1 MTKVFEKLILF
12 TIEGYLDDIAAKT
25 TYNYEFVLK
34 IRSAVRGF
42 MTFHRLNKEE
52 YDKVM
57 ALAETD
63 YMKKLRDVQVDRT
76 LFALELIH
84 LWVSLNPK
92 KERATLNISDKKLLH
107 AKAELVM
114 DMLKLK
120 SKDEDSYRRV
130 KEIADDSRITAKGY
144 YGYAESFL

>member
-12 TIEGYLDDIAAKT
+12 TIEGYLDDITAKT

-120 SKDEDSYRRV
+120 SKDKDSYKRV